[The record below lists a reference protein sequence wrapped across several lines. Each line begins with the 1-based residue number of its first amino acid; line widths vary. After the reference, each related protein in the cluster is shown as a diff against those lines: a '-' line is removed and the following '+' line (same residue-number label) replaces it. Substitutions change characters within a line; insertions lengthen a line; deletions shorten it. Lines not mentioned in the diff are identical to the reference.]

1 LNSAL
6 RRNLHELDL
15 GAIAIQPRTSQ
26 HTDVPHIASS
36 RHRVIASSRHRVI
49 AWHQPGTT
57 LRFQVRCAAKL
68 TVRE

>member
-36 RHRVIASSRHRVI
+36 RHRVIA
-49 AWHQPGTT
+49 WHQPGTT

-68 TVRE
+68 AVRE